1 MNCEIISN
9 IKPEV
14 TSPIPSCRRGTITT
28 QGHAH
33 IQSSPYRGSQRGSQ
47 GRWDDYH
54 ARACTHPVLPLQGES
69 EGVTRKVGR
78 LTRKG
83 MHTSGPPPTGGVRGG
98 HKGGGTITT
107 QGHAHIQSS
116 PYRGSQR
123 GSQGRWDDYHARD
136 SAFM

>member
-54 ARACTHPVLPLQGES
+54 GKGMHTSSPPPTGES
-69 EGVTRKVGR
+69 EGVTREVGR
-78 LTRKG
+78 LPRKG
-83 MHTSGPPPTGGVRGG
+83 FRLYVVII
-98 HKGGGTITT
+98 ITNYSFLIT
-107 QGHAHIQSS
+107 N
-116 PYRGSQR
+116 Y
-123 GSQGRWDDYHARD
+123 
-136 SAFM
+136 

>member
-47 GRWDDYH
+47 GR
-54 ARACTHPVLPLQGES
+54 
-69 EGVTRKVGR
+69 
-78 LTRKG
+78 
-83 MHTSGPPPTGGVRGG
+83 
-98 HKGGGTITT
+98 GTITT

-123 GSQGRWDDYHARD
+123 GAQGRWDDYHARD